1 MRRIAGILAQ
11 NSNISILHMYFGSE
25 CLWMKLFKQDHI
37 EVIQTRANFLLNFC
51 IRTLKLWTC
60 SHFKIHI

>member
-1 MRRIAGILAQ
+1 
-11 NSNISILHMYFGSE
+11 
-25 CLWMKLFKQDHI
+25 MKLFKQDHI

-60 SHFKIHI
+60 SHFKIHIWN